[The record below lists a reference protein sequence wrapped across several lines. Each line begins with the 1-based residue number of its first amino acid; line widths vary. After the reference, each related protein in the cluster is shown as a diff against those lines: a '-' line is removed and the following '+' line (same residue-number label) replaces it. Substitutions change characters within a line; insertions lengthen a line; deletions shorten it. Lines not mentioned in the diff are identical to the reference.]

1 VSWWNPGS
9 DRPLR
14 FSGRD
19 WLQLFVF
26 WLLGGAVSF
35 LVAFL
40 ALQRL
45 MEPAL
50 MQSLTERI
58 IRQVELTEA
67 LLRFETARDLPKG
80 VTVRETPRDAL
91 LPGSAPLTSRFD
103 RSLQRNLRA
112 QHGIERRLLRD
123 EAPLQHVLGGY
134 WVALAGRPADRSQIW
149 LYVPSSFSSQPF
161 FWPLVRSITFIGGA
175 LVGLLLFL
183 QLRVELPL
191 RRLLAA
197 LPEPSPHDDSL
208 PLVPEQGLLTVRSL
222 ARGINQLIEQHNG
235 RAASRRDLL
244 RGLVHDL
251 RSPLSRL
258 VLRSQLL
265 QQRSEPE
272 DRRQILVGVES
283 DLDQLA
289 ALADQL
295 AALASQDDPGVGA
308 SCFSLD
314 EICVRIAQSY
324 PPGAV
329 QLQVPRLLVR
339 LNQEM
344 LQRSLINLIDN
355 GLEYGAAPVVIRAQ
369 ARRSPRLE
377 LLVDDHGLGL
387 PDYQAAASG
396 LLPRSDDRQRSR
408 HRGLGLAIV
417 QRFCRDHGGT
427 LRLLPAPCGGLRV
440 SLTLPRALQL
450 EI

>member
-1 VSWWNPGS
+1 VSWWPTGS

-14 FSGRD
+14 FSSRD
-19 WLQLFVF
+19 WLQLLAF
-26 WLLGGAVSF
+26 WLLGAAVSF

-45 MEPAL
+45 KEPAL
-50 MQSLTERI
+50 MESLTERI
-58 IRQVELTEA
+58 VRQVELTEA
-67 LLRFETARDLPKG
+67 LLRFETARELPQG
-80 VTVRETPRDAL
+80 VTVRETPRGAS

-103 RSLQRNLRA
+103 RTLQRNLRE

-123 EAPLQHVLGGY
+123 RAPLQDVLGGY
-134 WVALAGRPADRSQIW
+134 WVALAGRPADRAQIW
-149 LYVPSSFSSQPF
+149 LYVPSSFSSLPF
-161 FWPLVRSITFIGGA
+161 FWPLVRSVTFIGGG

-265 QQRSEPE
+265 QHRAEPE
-272 DRRQILVGVES
+272 DRRQILLGVES

-289 ALADQL
+289 SLADQL
-295 AALASQDDPGVGA
+295 AALASQDDPGAV
-308 SCFSLD
+308 SRCFSLD
-314 EICVRIAQSY
+314 EICARIAQSY

-369 ARRSPRLE
+369 ARRPPRLE
-377 LLVDDHGLGL
+377 ILVDDHGLGL
-387 PDYQAAASG
+387 PDYRAAASG

-427 LRLLPAPCGGLRV
+427 LRLLPAPCGGMRV